1 MEVIGWV
8 SIIVLIMLAI
18 VALFFRDKFSSNLS
32 SIVVGIVVS
41 VLGVF
46 LVFSGE
52 IAPIIIGVVLVL
64 LGFYIISNEKEDEIE
79 QIKRIPNKRKGGTRK
94 R

>member
-1 MEVIGWV
+1 MELIGWV
-8 SIIVLIMLAI
+8 SIIVLAMLAV
-18 VALFFRDKFSSNLS
+18 VAIFFRDKFSSNLS

-52 IAPIIIGVVLVL
+52 IFSIAIGVALVL
-64 LGFYIISNEKEDEIE
+64 LGFYIISNKKEDEIE
-79 QIKRIPNKRKGGTRK
+79 QIKGIPNKKKGGK
-94 R
+94 K

>member
-1 MEVIGWV
+1 MEVIGWI
-8 SIIVLIMLAI
+8 SIVVLVMLGV
-18 VALFFRDKFSSNLS
+18 VALFFRDKFSSNVS

-52 IAPIIIGVVLVL
+52 ISSIIIGVALVL
-64 LGFYIISNEKEDEIE
+64 LGFYIISNESEDEIE
-79 QIKRIPNKRKGGTRK
+79 QIKNIPNKIKGGK
-94 R
+94 KK